1 MGPSHASQLQDN
13 LYLDLY
19 YRYAYDNG
27 GPRGSLVK
35 SKRAPP
41 LQQDPGKF
49 PIPQLLLQLLAVPPF
64 KAQYNVAK
72 HGVG

>member
-1 MGPSHASQLQDN
+1 M
-13 LYLDLY
+13 
-19 YRYAYDNG
+19 
-27 GPRGSLVK
+27 K